1 MPDPIEI
8 LTAMAAAGGTTA
20 LIVLLFGWPWR
31 APCARRSALGWAL
44 GIGVGFWVGAWLFGV
59 RPKWPPIVDQDRLLW
74 VIVPAAT
81 LLEMVIALFNIGTWA
96 WLGRVVMAGAVAPI
110 VLRGSTYL
118 DEWSLA
124 MALAILGG
132 LGVALTGAW
141 WSLTR
146 GQDRWAPMSLAVAC
160 LGGGVTIMLSGY
172 ETGGKLTLVVGA
184 TLVAVVLASFLLSGP
199 IRSNGGVG
207 VAVVLFAALLIAGR
221 FFGSL
226 TTLNAVILF
235 AAPLLSGPVG
245 LLPFRPWVRGT
256 LRVLIVTVPLAFVCW
271 QAVQAFK
278 INSRTPSNPYSDY
291 GM

>member
-8 LTAMAAAGGTTA
+8 LIAMAAAGGTTA

-44 GIGVGFWVGAWLFGV
+44 GIGVGFWVGAWLLGV

-74 VIVPAAT
+74 VIVPAVT
-81 LLEMVIALFNIGTWA
+81 LLEMFIALFKIGSWA
-96 WLGRVVMAGAVAPI
+96 WLGRVLVAGAVAPI
-110 VLRGSTYL
+110 VLRGSTYF
-118 DEWSLA
+118 DEWTLGT
-124 MALAILGG
+124 ALTILGG
-132 LGVALTGAW
+132 LGSALVGAW
-141 WSLTR
+141 WTLTR
-146 GQDRWAPMSLAVAC
+146 GQNRSSSLALMIAC
-160 LGGGVTIMLSGY
+160 LGGGATIMLSGY

-184 TLVAVVLASFLLSGP
+184 TLVAAVLASFLLSGT

-235 AAPLLSGPVG
+235 ATPLLSWPVE
-245 LLPFRPWVRGT
+245 LLPFRPWVRGA
-256 LRVLIVTVPLAFVCW
+256 LRVLIVTVPVAFVCW
-271 QAVQAFK
+271 QAAEAFK